1 MTSKESFLTT
11 RSSCRE
17 ILIIQSGISPSVIR
31 ENIVE
36 ANSDITEEELL
47 EFILLHLKA
56 KKDMTSMLRALKQF
70 IHNKS
75 EYESLGCYKEN
86 YDEIF
91 RQLVTLVF
99 FIYEN
104 FNNYQAYVNKTLKFN
119 KIKLLET
126 TDILFTTD
134 HE

>member
-1 MTSKESFLTT
+1 M
-11 RSSCRE
+11 
-17 ILIIQSGISPSVIR
+17 
-31 ENIVE
+31 
-36 ANSDITEEELL
+36 

-56 KKDMTSMLRALKQF
+56 KKDMTSMLKALKEF

-104 FNNYQAYVNKTLKFN
+104 FKNYQAYVNKTLKFN